1 MLRFVTL
8 LAHNIVYNMRI
19 GIITHQLFSNYGGI
33 LQAFALQK
41 VLTGMGHEPEVVQFR
56 QDAKI
61 SFAKKVIAYPKRAL
75 DKYIFRKPN
84 VEIRFEKKWNRL
96 RREMTKNVTPFIEN
110 NIKCRIYDGFKNINE
125 YDFDVLVV
133 GSDQVWRT
141 KYYSNIGT
149 SFFDFAESWKIK
161 RISYAASFGIDYW
174 DYSPHDTE
182 KCKSLIRK
190 FDAVSVRESS
200 GIKLCKKYLGYD
212 DAVLVLD
219 PTMLLPKEIYQELSD
234 KQRYNYSGGLFYYIL
249 DKSKEKTN
257 VVQYLSKK
265 MSLPAFSVNS
275 EIENPNAPLEERI
288 HPAIEEWL
296 QAFDKSKFVV
306 TDSFHGTVFAILFH
320 KEFVVISNSKRGN
333 ARLFSLLALFGL
345 EDRMVS
351 EEGDL
356 DALETIDYHIV
367 DEKLKQYR
375 ETSLS
380 FLRTA
385 LQSL

>member
-1 MLRFVTL
+1 MSMLRFVTL

-41 VLTGMGHEPEVVQFR
+41 VLTGMGHEAEVVQFR
-56 QDAKI
+56 KDAKI
-61 SFAKKVIAYPKRAL
+61 SFAKKVIAYPKRAFE
-75 DKYIFRKPN
+75 KYMLRKPHI
-84 VEIRFEKKWNRL
+84 EIRFEEKWNRL

-110 NIKCRIYDGFKNINE
+110 NIKCRFFSDFKNINE
-125 YDFDVLVV
+125 HDFDVLVV

-141 KYYSNIGT
+141 RYYSNIGF
-149 SFFDFAESWKIK
+149 SFFDFAESWNIK

-174 DYSPHDTE
+174 DYSAQDTE
-182 KCKSLIRK
+182 KCKSLIHK

-219 PTMLLPKEIYQELSD
+219 PTTLLPKEIYQELSD

-288 HPAIEEWL
+288 HPAVEEWI
-296 QAFDKSKFVV
+296 QAFDKAKYVV
-306 TDSFHGTVFAILFH
+306 TDSFHGTVFSILFH

-333 ARLFSLLALFGL
+333 TRLESLLTLFGL
-345 EDRMVS
+345 EARMICS
-351 EEGDL
+351 ESDIDVLEPIDYSIVDDKL
-356 DALETIDYHIV
+356 QQYRDSSFSFLKDAL
-367 DEKLKQYR
+367 Q
-375 ETSLS
+375 
-380 FLRTA
+380 
-385 LQSL
+385 